1 MIQFEAFAFAE
12 AYPYSVSEYSEQI
25 AVPSPLTLKTRIIP
39 TVTTRVQE
47 EDRCTS
53 RVRPFSFECPPRLSS
68 QSLHQD
74 IHEEA

>member
-12 AYPYSVSEYSEQI
+12 AFPYSVSEYSEQI
-25 AVPSPLTLKTRIIP
+25 AVPPPLTLKKRIIP
-39 TVTTRVQE
+39 TVATRVQE
-47 EDRCTS
+47 EDRYTS
-53 RVRPFSFECPPRLSS
+53 RVRSFCFECPPRLSS